1 LINESQPGQTV
12 MVSNPDGNV
21 IGLYRFQPSTTLIL
35 DPLGG
40 YSLSIEYSDD
50 KGSYT
55 LNDAG
60 EYKWTGTDGG
70 VLQLSFESAT
80 WGDAFEGAAATDRSA
95 AIKYDFDGDGRVET
109 VFGFQQ
115 VTGD

>member
-1 LINESQPGQTV
+1 
-12 MVSNPDGNV
+12 
-21 IGLYRFQPSTTLIL
+21 
-35 DPLGG
+35 
-40 YSLSIEYSDD
+40 
-50 KGSYT
+50 
-55 LNDAG
+55 
-60 EYKWTGTDGG
+60 